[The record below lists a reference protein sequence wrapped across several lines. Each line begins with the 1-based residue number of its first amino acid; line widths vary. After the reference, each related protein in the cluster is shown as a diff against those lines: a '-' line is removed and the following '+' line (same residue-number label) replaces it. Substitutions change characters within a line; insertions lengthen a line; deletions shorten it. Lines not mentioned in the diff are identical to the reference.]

1 MPFYNGKSNKYNWV
15 LQVNKK
21 FCYVHKLLYR
31 SSQKKINNKNVNFI
45 NGVQL
50 ITHATTHSENIKKS
64 SPK

>member
-31 SSQKKINNKNVNFI
+31 SSKKKINSKNVNFI

-50 ITHATTHSENIKKS
+50 ITHHS
-64 SPK
+64 